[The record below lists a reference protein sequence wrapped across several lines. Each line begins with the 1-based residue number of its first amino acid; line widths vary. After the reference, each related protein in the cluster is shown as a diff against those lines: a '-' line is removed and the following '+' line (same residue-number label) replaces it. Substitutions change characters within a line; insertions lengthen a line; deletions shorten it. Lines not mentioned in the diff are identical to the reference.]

1 MNVPERLQA
10 FQAKLSSWK
19 KILETNNFANLPMLE
34 GGISQSRI
42 DNTEALASFLRGNM
56 SENLDILQQSYRL
69 DDVNFEFA
77 IHFLQI

>member
-34 GGISQSRI
+34 EGIYQSRI